1 MHVLL
6 GLQRVATEGW
16 MQIQAEREEMLAE
29 ALQDASKDKSTA
41 GAGEKAYTFCWL
53 TMLMGLRQIT

>member
-1 MHVLL
+1 
-6 GLQRVATEGW
+6 

-41 GAGEKAYTFCWL
+41 GAGEKAYTFCRL